1 MENFARELFL
11 FEQRQHNLAH
21 NLGRK
26 QKTAQTIMAF
36 EQQRPA
42 FWVQL
47 LALRHILAQVK
58 KIHIQVSIIVQ
69 EPAIE
74 KAGC

>member
-11 FEQRQHNLAH
+11 FEQHQHNLAQ
-21 NLGRK
+21 NLGHK
-26 QKTAQTIMAF
+26 QEIAQTIMAF
-36 EQQRPA
+36 KQQRPA
-42 FWVQL
+42 FFTQL
-47 LALRHILAQVK
+47 LALGHVLSQVK